1 MSSYKYLLKNVGLF
15 TISEFASKFIT
26 FFMLPLYTY
35 YLSTEEYAVIDLIQV
50 TQNLIIPVVT
60 LSVADA
66 VLRFAFDRNENT
78 GEVFSLGVWITAVA
92 SVLVVIGCLVGSG
105 SEIVGQYL
113 WWIVWSMITM
123 MFSNLLSNFA
133 RAIDKVQAITVSSI
147 ITTAIVAGSNV
158 LLVAYLKMGVAGYL
172 CALVLGNAFKC
183 LYLAVACRT
192 WGYIHFCSLR
202 KDTLV
207 RMLKYSLPLIPNS
220 MFWWVNSSINK
231 YFLTGLTTLAQVGL
245 YSAASKIP
253 AMGNIIA
260 NVFNSAWRMSAI
272 KEVDSED
279 KNSFFEMIYELYTF
293 TLAVIVLGI
302 TVFVK
307 LLALILFSKDF
318 YDAWIVVP
326 FLMLGFYFDSINAF
340 IGNLFVGA
348 KITKVLFTTTVV
360 GAVANVA
367 LNAALIPSFGIIGA
381 AIATTFSNMVIFF
394 VRRKRAKEWLQFS
407 PSLKKQGP
415 VVAVMVILALAA
427 FSNTIWLY
435 ILFPFAM
442 AVVLFIYRQQVGFLY
457 QQGMK
462 ILGKVK
468 K

>member
-50 TQNLIIPVVT
+50 TQNLIVPIVT
-60 LSVADA
+60 LSITDA
-66 VLRFAFDRNENT
+66 VLCFCFDKNEKIDDVFTIGVIITIGASALVVTGCLITSRNE
-78 GEVFSLGVWITAVA
+78 I
-92 SVLVVIGCLVGSG
+92 I
-105 SEIVGQYL
+105 GQYL
-113 WWIVWSMITM
+113 WGIICSMISM
-123 MFSNLLSNFA
+123 MFSNLLFNFA
-133 RAIDKVQAITVSSI
+133 RAVDKVQAITISSI
-147 ITTAIVAGSNV
+147 ITTAIVASSNV
-158 LLVAYLKMGVAGYL
+158 LMVAYWKMGVAGYL
-172 CALVLGNAFKC
+172 SALVLGNTFKSI
-183 LYLAVACRT
+183 YLLISCRAWRYCNFRAC
-192 WGYIHFCSLR
+192 H

-207 RMLKYSLPLIPNS
+207 RMLRYSLPLIPNGL
-220 MFWWVNSSINK
+220 FWWVNSSINK
-231 YFLTGLTTLAQVGL
+231 YFLTGMTTLAQVGL

-253 AMGNIIA
+253 AMGNTIA

-302 TVFVK
+302 TVSVK

-367 LNAALIPSFGIIGA
+367 LNAALIPPFGIVGA
-381 AIATTFSNMVIFF
+381 AIATTFSNTVIFF

-415 VVAVMVILALAA
+415 VVAAMVILALAA

-435 ILFPFAM
+435 ILFPFTM